1 MDNYL
6 VIVHIFLYFAHF
18 KQSNMAEEIP
28 TEAESAYNDFKEYFN
43 LAYPMIDISP
53 SLIKLC
59 FLKGYAMGVRDM
71 YKIVT
76 DALLPES
83 NKRRL

>member
-1 MDNYL
+1 
-6 VIVHIFLYFAHF
+6 
-18 KQSNMAEEIP
+18 MAEEIP
-28 TEAESAYNDFKEYFN
+28 TEAEGAYKDFKEYFD

-71 YKIVT
+71 YKTVK
-76 DALLPES
+76 DALLPQS
-83 NKRRL
+83 DKRCL